1 MENTS
6 ICPLENKLKKKSQ
19 GKTPIVTPTSHCLI
33 SGRLNV
39 CPDFSLFCEVLE
51 GQTICIADAV
61 GI

>member
-6 ICPLENKLKKKSQ
+6 ICPLENKLKNSQ
-19 GKTPIVTPTSHCLI
+19 EKTPVVTQRSHCLI

-61 GI
+61 DI